1 MNLHSVFRPLN
12 PRGRHVPWVLSPPI
26 QIHQNLKSLIK
37 IMNFPSLFRRSQYI
51 LRTIK
56 HIRSHCYVL
65 LLLVHRHGP
74 TIPEIFVVEEI
85 SHNITN
91 GESLKRLLIFKLY
104 NKYYLT
110 FIFRFNSL
118 PSWYMPSNCY
128 SSIAI
133 TQELSSGGSVC
144 MLLCSSSCSM
154 SSINQ
159 LTRLERYHVKSN
171 KSFHR
176 VLILF
181 LFIILKI
188 IHYYMRILSSS
199 LHLLSNNCIQA

>member
-1 MNLHSVFRPLN
+1 MYSYYLFTAMGPQFQKYLWWKKYLTTLQMVSLWN
-12 PRGRHVPWVLSPPI
+12 GYWSP
-26 QIHQNLKSLIK
+26 N
-37 IMNFPSLFRRSQYI
+37 
-51 LRTIK
+51 T
-56 HIRSHCYVL
+56 
-65 LLLVHRHGP
+65 
-74 TIPEIFVVEEI
+74 
-85 SHNITN
+85 
-91 GESLKRLLIFKLY
+91 
-104 NKYYLT
+104 NKYYFT

-118 PSWYMPSNCY
+118 PSWYMPSNYY

-176 VLILF
+176 VLICF
-181 LFIILKI
+181 LFIYYFLI
-188 IHYYMRILSSS
+188 IFTCGYY
-199 LHLLSNNCIQA
+199 LLPYTYYRMIFCSNNCI